1 MKLAVTLVGVRSVKN
16 FALWS
21 AVFSLMPNPKCGP
34 FDLRGLWQDS
44 LRRALFARMLA
55 RLLGAPQAEEA
66 FAAALLQ
73 DMAVPLL
80 AHRWPAL
87 YSRLLEI
94 RGERQVRLSA
104 LEREIFGWSHA
115 EAGGMM
121 ARHWNL
127 PDQFARLIEG
137 HLSLDVALERCRWGA
152 GRVGRGAVRPC
163 CPQRAIPAWLECAA
177 FETGYENVRP
187 VDSPAMADVLSR
199 IDEDFAFFAP
209 FLNVAVP
216 AKTLL
221 DHYRDMVVG
230 VA

>member
-1 MKLAVTLVGVRSVKN
+1 
-16 FALWS
+16 
-21 AVFSLMPNPKCGP
+21 
-34 FDLRGLWQDS
+34 
-44 LRRALFARMLA
+44 MLA

-87 YSRLLEI
+87 YTQLLEI
-94 RGERQVRLSA
+94 RDQRQARLST

-137 HLSLDVALERCRWGA
+137 HLSLDVALERVFEA
-152 GRVGRGAVRPC
+152 PAELAVALSALLPSTSDSC
-163 CPQRAIPAWLECAA
+163 WLECAA

-187 VDSPAMADVLSR
+187 VDSPAMATPCRESTR
-199 IDEDFAFFAP
+199 ISP
-209 FLNVAVP
+209 FL
-216 AKTLL
+216 
-221 DHYRDMVVG
+221 HRS
-230 VA
+230 